1 MSTLRQSAD
10 RILGDVVGRITRAL
24 GVIKTP
30 WLRRHLPHL
39 SGWLANGR
47 QQLANLRQQLADLR
61 QQLANLR
68 RQAPLTVPVKHV
80 GATERFGAELR
91 ALRHIEVSPELVTDI
106 ETELRWGLIWHDFE
120 RMMQDEIDQVFDK
133 YLPALE
139 CVDFDDLR
147 ELIGLSEPTVD
158 LELVAA

>member
-1 MSTLRQSAD
+1 MSTLRKSAEG
-10 RILGDVVGRITRAL
+10 ILRDVAGCISRAL

-30 WLRRHLPHL
+30 WLRRHLPY
-39 SGWLANGR
+39 
-47 QQLANLRQQLADLR
+47 
-61 QQLANLR
+61 LR
-68 RQAPLTVPVKHV
+68 RNLPYLRALLGGRRPPPRMIPVKHV

-91 ALRHIEVSPELVTDI
+91 ALRNSEVSPELVSDI

-147 ELIGLSEPTVD
+147 ELIGLSEPTVE
-158 LELVAA
+158 LAPVVKLALVAA

>member
-10 RILGDVVGRITRAL
+10 GILREVVGHITRAL
-24 GVIKTP
+24 GAIKTP
-30 WLRRHLPHL
+30 WLRRHLLQKL
-39 SGWLANGR
+39 SDWLQRGWAQR
-47 QQLANLRQQLADLR
+47 PR
-61 QQLANLR
+61 LR
-68 RQAPLTVPVKHV
+68 RGGLPRGRRQPFAMSPVKHV

-91 ALRHIEVSPELVTDI
+91 ALRQIEVSPELVSDI

-120 RMMQDEIDQVFDK
+120 RTMQDEIDRVFAK
-133 YLPALE
+133 YLQPE

-158 LELVAA
+158 LQLVAA